1 MKLLRIRRRSYIVDK
16 SLQYR
21 FLATILIYGFIVVAF
36 LSVYLF
42 LPEIM
47 KMQDDSLSFE
57 IRAAAAD
64 KLLAFHS
71 RIWPAAIVIIIL
83 LGLHSI
89 LFFHRLVGPLYRFFW
104 AFEKVRNGDLSFRVK
119 IRRKDYLH
127 REEAGFNEMLDALAG
142 KLEYIHLAN
151 LTALKSLGE
160 LEQKISN
167 QTKADKELFH
177 AHRQHLDTLMDAIR
191 YFRLETGEAEQVQK
205 IL

>member
-1 MKLLRIRRRSYIVDK
+1 VKLLRMRRRRYIVDK

-47 KMQDDSLSFE
+47 TLQNESLSFE

-64 KLLAFHS
+64 KLLTFHA
-71 RIWPAAIVIIIL
+71 RIWPAAIAIIIF

-89 LFFHRLVGPLYRFFW
+89 IFFHRLVGPLYRFFW
-104 AFEKVRNGDLSFRVK
+104 AFDKVRNGDLSFRVK

-127 REEAGFNEMLDALAG
+127 REESAFNEMLDALAG

-151 LTALKSLGE
+151 LTALKSLDE
-160 LEQKISN
+160 LEQKISD
-167 QTKADKELFH
+167 QTKSDKEFFH

-191 YFRLETGEAEQVQK
+191 YFRLETSKA
-205 IL
+205 